1 MPCMLNLADFLLIS
15 GRFRCW
21 GRH

>member
-1 MPCMLNLADFLLIS
+1 MLNLADFLLIS